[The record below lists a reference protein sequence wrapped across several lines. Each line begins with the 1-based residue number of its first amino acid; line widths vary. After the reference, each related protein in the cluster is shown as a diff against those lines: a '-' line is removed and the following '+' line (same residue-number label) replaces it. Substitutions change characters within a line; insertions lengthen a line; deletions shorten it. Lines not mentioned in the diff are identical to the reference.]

1 MQIRYHI
8 QLNNKRTTISVDNII
23 SDLLAFKLGFHPEN
37 AAAYPAIRA
46 WFEQTI
52 RNKLGN
58 NLPRNSR
65 VSQWAR
71 IYAIEAIADP
81 DLMEKVWDSRIG
93 KELP

>member
-1 MQIRYHI
+1 MQTRYHI

-23 SDLLAFKLGFHPEN
+23 ADLLACKLGFHPKDT
-37 AAAYPAIRA
+37 AAYPATRE

-52 RNKLGN
+52 RDKLGD

-71 IYAIEAIADP
+71 VYAIEAIADQA
-81 DLMEKVWDSRIG
+81 LMAKVLDYRIG
-93 KELP
+93 EL

>member
-1 MQIRYHI
+1 MQTRYHI

-23 SDLLAFKLGFHPEN
+23 ADLLACKLGFHPKDT
-37 AAAYPAIRA
+37 AAYPAIRV

-52 RNKLGN
+52 REKLGG

-71 IYAIEAIADP
+71 IYAIEAIADQG
-81 DLMEKVWDSRIG
+81 LMEKVWDSRIG
-93 KELP
+93 GA